1 MFLALIITLAL
12 SYGLARTM
20 IQHNV
25 KEIIENWDKY
35 RCKAEVMISAN
46 VFKPDTDPRSGYE
59 YAYDNFNF
67 CTSELAKYTLS
78 MALKP
83 VMDIF
88 YQMMNA
94 AIQSIGFTM
103 NLRTLASNLYNGLT
117 RIFDVFSRRFN
128 LTIHE
133 LHRTFLLQMSAMA
146 KANAIANASVYAGI
160 SVIKTV
166 MNMFQL
172 MIIVTISILVILVVM
187 VIFLFFILA
196 PVIPV
201 ILIAVAVI
209 TATAAAASVG
219 GMADSF
225 CFTGET
231 EIMMYDGP
239 RKISELIV
247 GDRLYDGSQV
257 SATIKFAAN
266 AATELYI
273 VDGVTVAGSHILYK
287 GGRPILVKDLP
298 GAVPISNAASVLY
311 CLNTTNHKIPVKGR
325 SGIMIFAD
333 WEELDGAEMADWDH
347 LVRSLLKTEAGSSAA
362 WVMESE
368 SGITEETLLETATG
382 MRSIERIAVGDK
394 IRDGAGMTTVV
405 GTVILDGRE
414 TNGLGAIGPVVCS
427 AACWIR
433 NAEGQWIR
441 AASSPEWR
449 PVSPVKR
456 MRMLITESGT
466 FTVGGIMMRDFT
478 DVGVDQIEK
487 TYDFTLNHINQ
498 RVKINAAGY

>member
-35 RCKAEVMISAN
+35 RCKAEVLISAN
-46 VFKPDTDPRSGYE
+46 VFKPDTDPRTGFE

-128 LTIHE
+128 LTVHE

-209 TATAAAASVG
+209 SATAAAASVG
-219 GMADSF
+219 GMGDAF

-247 GDRLYDGSQV
+247 GDRLYDGSTV
-257 SATIKFAAN
+257 SATIKFAAD
-266 AATELYI
+266 AKTELYE
-273 VDGVTVAGSHILYK
+273 VDGVKVAGSHILYR
-287 GGRPILVKDLP
+287 GGRPVMVKDLP
-298 GAVPISNAASVLY
+298 NAKPIANTADLLY
-311 CLNTTNHKIPVKGR
+311 CLNTTNHKIPVKGGG
-325 SGIMIFAD
+325 SIMIFAD
-333 WEELDGAEMADWDH
+333 WEELDAGEMADWDS
-347 LVRSLLKTEAGSSAA
+347 LVRSLLETDASESPA

-368 SGITEETLLETATG
+368 SGIAEETLIETAQG
-382 MRSIERIAVGDK
+382 LRSIERVAVGDK
-394 IRDGAGMTTVV
+394 IRDGAGMTTVL
-405 GTVILDGRE
+405 GTVIMDGRE
-414 TNGLGAIGPVVCS
+414 TRGVGAIGPVVCS

-433 NAEGQWIR
+433 RADGQWIR
-441 AASSPEWR
+441 AAASPEWR
-449 PVSPVKR
+449 PASPVKK
-456 MRMLITESGT
+456 MRMLITESGS
-466 FTVGGIMMRDFT
+466 FTVSGITVRDFT
-478 DVGVDQIEK
+478 EVGVDQIEK
-487 TYDFTLNHINQ
+487 TYDFTMNHIN
-498 RVKINAAGY
+498 RV

>member
-12 SYGLARTM
+12 SYGLARVM

-25 KEIIENWDKY
+25 SEIMENWDKY
-35 RCKAEVMISAN
+35 RCKAEVLISAN
-46 VFKPDTDPRSGYE
+46 VFKPDTDPRTGFQ

-83 VMDIF
+83 IMDIF

-103 NLRTLASNLYNGLT
+103 NLRTLASNLYNGLN

-133 LHRTFLLQMSAMA
+133 LRRTFLLQMSAMA
-146 KANAIANASVYAGI
+146 KANAIANASIYAGI
-160 SVIKTV
+160 SVIKTI

-172 MIIVTISILVILVVM
+172 MIIVAIAILVILVVM

-201 ILIAVAVI
+201 ILIAIAVI
-209 TATAAAASVG
+209 SATAAAGAVG
-219 GMADSF
+219 GMGGAF

-231 EIMMYDGP
+231 AIMMYDGP

-257 SATIKFAAN
+257 TATIKFAAN
-266 AATELYI
+266 PKTELYD
-273 VDGVTVAGSHILYK
+273 VDGVTVAGSHIIYK
-287 GGRPILVKDLP
+287 GGRPVLVKDLP
-298 GAVPISNAASVLY
+298 SAVPVVNQAETLY

-325 SGIMIFAD
+325 SGLMIFAD
-333 WEELDGAEMADWDH
+333 WEELDGAEMADWDD
-347 LVRSLLKTEAGSSAA
+347 LVRSLLKTEAGASPA

-368 SGITEETLLETATG
+368 SGIAEETLVETATG
-382 MRSIERIAVGDK
+382 LRSIDRIEAGDR

-405 GTVILDGRE
+405 GTVVLDGRE
-414 TNGLGAIGPVVCS
+414 TQGVGAIGPVVCS

-433 NAEGQWIR
+433 NVDGQWIR
-441 AASSPEWR
+441 AAASPEWR

-466 FTVGGIMMRDFT
+466 FTVGGVSVRDFT
-478 DVGVDQIEK
+478 DVGVDQIEQ